1 MYIYFNVYHFD
12 RRESQQNFRGD
23 IAVSGDVYGVFKEI
37 IKVNDTD
44 ASKCCKIIWKHC
56 HPFENTILVKDKKQI
71 CYNLQLCNLY

>member
-23 IAVSGDVYGVFKEI
+23 IVVSGDVYGVFKEI

-44 ASKCCKIIWKHC
+44 ASKCCKII
-56 HPFENTILVKDKKQI
+56 
-71 CYNLQLCNLY
+71 